1 KAGVSFWANDRSAQA
16 GRRRNNEPASRG
28 FLGSARVSRVGFGVS
43 PKQAFLY
50 ASRSEEMIVTGR
62 VAIARRNRQHA
73 RRVRYPDYDSRSD
86 SRWLDT
92 LSCGTDSCL
101 PLVRSFTPTC
111 GHSSP
116 KTMAKRAPVCS
127 ASRNWRAI
135 FALAS
140 E

>member
-1 KAGVSFWANDRSAQA
+1 MTDPRKRVGEGITNRHREVFWVAH
-16 GRRRNNEPASRG
+16 ASR
-28 FLGSARVSRVGFGVS
+28 RVGFGVS

-73 RRVRYPDYDSRSD
+73 RSVRYPDHDSRSD

-101 PLVRSFTPTC
+101 PLVRSFNPTR

-116 KTMAKRAPVCS
+116 KTMAKLAPVCS